1 MTSILKS
8 TLRQPLRTLALLAFI
23 AVLSF
28 AFVSRAAEYVI
39 VNTEAERLGGYYRSI
54 GSVEVIDWEKYD
66 EDRVK
71 TLLSENPYIALEDER
86 RMCSAE
92 MEGVYN
98 ADLDGCS
105 SDYWGAVYPL
115 GIHTSDV
122 YLYGTLMEGPVA
134 VNQVTSLIGGFNGSM
149 YRYRFAV
156 DAVEAGYPEYVG
168 AGDSATLYF
177 LLDEGE
183 DGSALSGFQ
192 IGERY
197 FIKAYYS
204 PWTIQDKESS
214 NRAWL
219 RAKQQLIMKPLDGLD
234 AWFLPM
240 AAGESVD
247 FSAPKYA
254 ELKNAIELADI
265 NQHAMSVYR
274 TKDMS
279 AIPEMQEASRTH
291 YLTEGRWLNREDD
304 LEQRCVC
311 VVRDEFAQTRGLTIG
326 DTLNLTFRDTD
337 SSAFYSGSIKD
348 EEKDRW
354 REFETHSAEFEIVG
368 LFSDLRDFHT
378 TMDFSQIYV
387 PDSCVPEG
395 YGSVYNPAGHSIVLD
410 STEHESVFMAETRA
424 AFDALG
430 VRIEFVEHNAE
441 NFWASVRPVRQSTAM
456 SAGIFGAV
464 LLVGL
469 MLAAF
474 VYLRQRRR
482 EFAVCRALGVPSGKA
497 ARGLLLPG
505 ALLGF
510 VGVALGGGLSWQYAL
525 NKAAETLST
534 VEAEGGKVA
543 VSLPAE
549 WLLGLIGAALAV
561 YALFLL
567 AGLLTLTHRPV
578 LELLQGVAVKAKR
591 ARPTPAREG
600 AAPAPT
606 KLATGGSAPAKT
618 VEWQPVAPRGTG
630 RGFAAAMRFPL
641 RYAVRSWGRSL
652 LCGAL
657 ALAVLLAMGAMRDA
671 MARSEAEIDRL
682 YATTIVEGEIIQADS
697 SLSVSSSVAGAIIRQ
712 RTVDALLQS
721 GMIREIYLEAAM
733 KLQNVGPVD
742 IRHPTYEDLVND
754 ERFILE
760 VPLYGISDLDTFLEG
775 QEIELS
781 FFGSSGNIFERE
793 WSTER
798 AFPVIVPASAA
809 AQFGVPYGSK
819 LQVSVSVEGGGSATV
834 SVVMAGSYS
843 EKQTMGE
850 AKGAFLVPL
859 STLASLAEEKETEE
873 FCYSVVRFTI
883 DPSRNRE
890 LGAFEEEAKRI
901 VSNSSA
907 GLQGLRLLLWDEEL
921 KEAIAPMEENIR
933 LLSIL
938 YPVALALV
946 ALIGA
951 GLSLLLVFQ
960 SAREAAALRALGVPK
975 GRIRAMFT
983 AQQGLLC
990 LPGLL
995 LGFLG
1000 LLLLQGDAA
1009 KVFSVDSLLCAGL
1022 YLLGTLLGAYF
1033 GAMAVTRRKP
1043 MELLQVKE

>member
-8 TLRQPLRTLALLAFI
+8 TLRQPVRTLALLAFI

-28 AFVSRAAEYVI
+28 AFVSRAAEYAI

-54 GSVEVIDWEKYD
+54 GSVKVIDDEKYD

-71 TLLSENPYIALEDER
+71 TLLAENPYIALEDQR
-86 RMCSAE
+86 RVCSAE

-98 ADLDGCS
+98 ADLDGLF
-105 SDYWGAVYPL
+105 SDYWGCEYPQ
-115 GIHTSDV
+115 GVHTSDV

-134 VNQVTSLIGGFNGSM
+134 VNQVTGLIGGFNGSM
-149 YRYRFAV
+149 YCYRFAV

-204 PWTIQDKESS
+204 PRTIQDNGSPS
-214 NRAWL
+214 RAWL
-219 RAKQQLIMKPLDGLD
+219 RAKQHLIMKPLDGLD

-254 ELKNAIELADI
+254 ELKNAIEIADI
-265 NQHAMSVYR
+265 NQHAMCAHG

-279 AIPEMQEASRTH
+279 AIPEMQEASRTY

-337 SSAFYSGSIKD
+337 SFAFYGGSIKD

-368 LFSDLRDFHT
+368 LFSDLRGFRFT
-378 TMDFSQIYV
+378 TDFSHIYV

-395 YGSVYNPAGHSIVLD
+395 YGLAYYPSGHSIVLD
-410 STEHESVFMAETRA
+410 STEHESVFVAETRA

-441 NFWASVRPVRQSTAM
+441 NFWASVGPIRQSTAM
-456 SAGIFGAV
+456 SARIFGAV

-482 EFAVCRALGVPSGKA
+482 EFAICRALGVPSGKA
-497 ARGLLLPG
+497 AWGLLLPG

-510 VGVALGGGLSWQYAL
+510 VGVALGGGLSWEYAL
-525 NKAAETLST
+525 NKAAATLST
-534 VEAEGGKVA
+534 VEAEGGEVA

-549 WLLGLIGAALAV
+549 WLLGLIGAALAA

-567 AGLLTLTHRPV
+567 AGLLTVTHRPV

-591 ARPTPAREG
+591 ARPTPAWEG
-600 AAPAPT
+600 GAPAPT
-606 KLATGGSAPAKT
+606 KLGTGGSASAKA
-618 VEWQPVAPRGTG
+618 VEWQPAAPRGTG

-641 RYAVRSWGRSL
+641 RYAARSWGRSL

-671 MARSEAEIDRL
+671 IARSEAEIDRL
-682 YATTIVEGEIIQADS
+682 YETTIVEGEIIQADS
-697 SLSVSSSVAGAIIRQ
+697 SLSVSSSVAGAVVCQ

-733 KLQNVGPVD
+733 KLQNVGPLS
-742 IRHPTYEDLVND
+742 IRHLTYEDLVND
-754 ERFILE
+754 ERFILQ

-781 FFGSSGNIFERE
+781 FFGSYGNIFERE

-798 AFPVIVPASAA
+798 SFPVIVPASAA
-809 AQFGVPYGSK
+809 EQFGEPYGSK
-819 LQVSVSVEGGGSATV
+819 LQASVSGKDGSNKTF

-850 AKGAFLVPL
+850 ARGAFLVPL
-859 STLASLAEEKETEE
+859 STLTSLAEEKRMDEL
-873 FCYSVVRFTI
+873 CYSVVRFTI

-901 VSNSSA
+901 VSNSNA
-907 GLQGLRLLLWDEEL
+907 GLLGLRLLLWDEEL

-938 YPVALALV
+938 YPVALVLV

-975 GRIRAMFT
+975 DRIRAMFT

-1022 YLLGTLLGAYF
+1022 YLLGTLVGAF
-1033 GAMAVTRRKP
+1033 IGAVAVTRRKP